1 MIVILFINT
10 GCQNTPAKASRYC
23 AQHNRTAMT
32 YQDDLQDEEKSTA
45 NEDNPGS
52 LIVKIINNKT
62 TRQGDIYEVVFHA
75 NQNNNVGVLSYYLFG
90 KEHHSHTSIM
100 TGCINCLLPI
110 PRNL

>member
-23 AQHNRTAMT
+23 AEHNRTAMT

-75 NQNNNVGVLSYYLFG
+75 NQNNNVCVLSYYLFG
-90 KEHHSHTSIM
+90 KRASVTHQYNDWMH
-100 TGCINCLLPI
+100 
-110 PRNL
+110 

>member
-52 LIVKIINNKT
+52 LIVKIINNKS

-75 NQNNNVGVLSYYLFG
+75 KQNNNFCVLSYYLFG
-90 KEHHSHTSIM
+90 KRASLHTPEYNDWM
-100 TGCINCLLPI
+100 H
-110 PRNL
+110 